1 MDHGVKRQEEQE
13 ENQRSPVEGLSTVA
27 LENFSAF
34 LKINRHLIWALLTA
48 AGLVLFFRVVPGHY
62 RVSLFHGIQSHR
74 LLVSL
79 LLIFNLLA
87 LSLVWTTGRTID
99 AWAFFRF
106 NLRKK
111 PPAWLDGIM
120 LAITQLGNGI
130 VATLVTLALFFLVNH
145 RLAYELSL
153 GILSLWL
160 FVEIIKALIR
170 RSRPYVRLLET
181 RIVGYRERGHS
192 FPSGHT
198 SQAFF
203 IVTLL
208 VEYYHPGVSVAILL
222 YILAVLVGITR
233 MYVGA
238 HYPRDV
244 LAGAML
250 GSSWGLLVAIINS
263 HILV

>member
-1 MDHGVKRQEEQE
+1 MNHGVDRQKENEDFSPEESRLGVSE
-13 ENQRSPVEGLSTVA
+13 WLSVFLNNYRHILWAVA
-27 LENFSAF
+27 
-34 LKINRHLIWALLTA
+34 IA
-48 AGLVLFFRVVPGHY
+48 AGLILFFQLVPAYY
-62 RVSLFHGIQSHR
+62 RTSLLRGMRSHQ

-79 LLIFNLLA
+79 LFMFNVIA

-99 AWAFFRF
+99 AWAFLRF

-111 PPAWLDGIM
+111 PPVWLDWIM

-130 VATLVTLALFFLVNH
+130 AASLVALVLFSLGDR
-145 RLAYELSL
+145 RLAYELIL
-153 GILSLWL
+153 GLLTLWL
-160 FVEIIKALIR
+160 LVELIKALIR
-170 RSRPYVRLLET
+170 RSRPYVRLVQT

-208 VEYYHPGVSVAILL
+208 VQHYHPSLFIAILL
-222 YILAVLVGITR
+222 YVLASLVAITR

-250 GSSWGLLVAIINS
+250 GSSWGLLVVIVNS
-263 HILV
+263 HIVV